1 MSSIGT
7 RGEMVMSGLL
17 KPLAGNGIILLDN
30 RRRKVCAA
38 NEPFIIEIMLAAHH
52 MMGGSFL
59 GYVCFKRALFFEIIL
74 A

>member
-52 MMGGSFL
+52 MMGDLSWGMFVSNEPYFL
-59 GYVCFKRALFFEIIL
+59 R
-74 A
+74 